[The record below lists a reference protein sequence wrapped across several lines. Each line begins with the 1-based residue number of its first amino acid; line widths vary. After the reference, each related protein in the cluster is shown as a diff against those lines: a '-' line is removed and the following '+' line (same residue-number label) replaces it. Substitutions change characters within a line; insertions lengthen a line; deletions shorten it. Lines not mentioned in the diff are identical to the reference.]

1 MDLFDFTDNVKKT
14 APLADRMRPVDLS
27 EVLGQKHILSKGSLL
42 FRAIEADMLG
52 SCIFF
57 GPAGTGKST
66 LASLIAKKTGG
77 LSIKLNAVSSGV
89 ADAKAAIEDGRKNKS
104 MYKKKTYLILDE
116 CHRWSKAQ
124 SDSILA
130 AVEEGLIILLGT
142 TTENPY
148 ASLTPAIVS
157 RCRIFQLQPLSY
169 ADVMEGIKR
178 ASIDIE
184 RGLGSLGVDVNEE
197 GLIQF
202 AYSASGDMRNALNG
216 LELAALT
223 TPAGS
228 DGRITIDKKIASESM
243 QTKAISMDQSLYY
256 DMLSALCKSL
266 RGSNPSASLY
276 WGMRLLESGCDPLV
290 VARRVVAHASED
302 VGMADSNALLIA
314 IASYE
319 SVKNLGIPEGR
330 LALSHAI
337 IYVANAPKS
346 NAVCLAMGEAIK
358 DAQSTANNNVPS
370 YLRDRNYKTPDDD
383 DTPYKYPHAYPNEKI
398 EQEYM
403 PKELAG
409 KNYFNEKLI

>member
-1 MDLFDFTDNVKKT
+1 MDLFDYTENVKKT
-14 APLADRMRPVDLS
+14 APLADRMRPVALN
-27 EVLGQKHILSKGSLL
+27 EIFGQKHILTKGSLL

-77 LSIKLNAVSSGV
+77 MSIKLNAVSSGV
-89 ADAKAAIEDGRKNKS
+89 ADAKAAIEEGRKNKS

-124 SDSILA
+124 SDSVLA
-130 AVEEGLIILLGT
+130 AVEEGIIILLGT

-157 RCRIFQLQPLSY
+157 RCRIFQLQPLS
-169 ADVMEGIKR
+169 DDDIIEGLKR
-178 ASIDIE
+178 AATDTE
-184 RGLGSLGVDVNEE
+184 RGLGSLGVDITED
-197 GLIQF
+197 GLAQF

-228 DGRITIDKKIASESM
+228 NGRITIDKKVASESM
-243 QTKAISMDQSLYY
+243 QAKTISIDQSLYY

-276 WGMRLLESGCDPLV
+276 WGMRLIESGCDPLT

-302 VGMADSNALLIA
+302 VGMADSNALIMA
-314 IASYE
+314 VAAFD
-319 SVKNLGIPEGR
+319 SVKNLGMPEGR

-346 NAVCLAMGEAIK
+346 NAVCVAMGEAVK

-383 DTPYKYPHAYPNEKI
+383 GTPYKYPHAYPNGKV

-403 PKELAG
+403 PNELRG
-409 KNYFNEKLI
+409 KDYFKN

>member
-1 MDLFDFTDNVKKT
+1 MDLFDYTDNIKKT
-14 APLADRMRPVDLS
+14 APLADRMRPLDLN

-66 LASLIAKKTGG
+66 LAALIAKKTGG

-89 ADAKAAIEDGRKNKS
+89 ADAKAAIEEGRKNKS
-104 MYKKKTYLILDE
+104 MFKKRTYLILDE

-124 SDSILA
+124 SDSVLA
-130 AVEEGLIILLGT
+130 AIEEGLIILLGT

-148 ASLTPAIVS
+148 AALTPAIVS
-157 RCRIFQLQPLSY
+157 RCRIFQLQPLSD
-169 ADVMEGIKR
+169 ADIIEGLKR
-178 ASIDIE
+178 ASKDTE
-184 RGLGSLGVDVNEE
+184 RGLGSLNVD
-197 GLIQF
+197 LTDDAKAQF

-216 LELAALT
+216 LELAVLT

-228 DGRITIDKKIASESM
+228 NGRIIIDKKVASESM
-243 QTKAISMDQSLYY
+243 QSKTISMDQSLYY

-276 WGMRLLESGCDPLV
+276 WGMRLIESGCDPLV

-302 VGMADSNALLIA
+302 VGMADSNALLMAVAAFDSI
-314 IASYE
+314 
-319 SVKNLGIPEGR
+319 KNLGIPEGR

-337 IYVANAPKS
+337 IYVANAHKS
-346 NAVCLAMGEAIK
+346 NAVCVAMGEAIK

-383 DTPYKYPHAYPNEKI
+383 GTPYKYPHDYPDGKVK
-398 EQEYM
+398 QEYM
-403 PKELAG
+403 PKELRG
-409 KNYFNEKLI
+409 RDYFRK